1 MLLAKQ
7 GGGGAVQTA
16 QAPSIIAANYD
27 RMMERIH
34 GACDRIGKQFSEIT
48 VVAVTKTVEV
58 ARLREAVAAGIRHF
72 GENYVQEAR
81 PKIQAIGRDRA
92 NWHFIG
98 HLQKNKVNTCL
109 DFFDLVHSVDSFD
122 LARRISTRAGQQG
135 RKFPVLLELNLSGE
149 TTKFG
154 VRPPDLIPLM
164 ESIETLENIEVAGLM
179 TIPPARDDPDESRP
193 FFKRLRS
200 LADDLDRRG
209 YRRWNRRF
217 LSMGM
222 TDDFEVALQESANL
236 LRIGRGIFGPR

>member
-1 MLLAKQ
+1 M
-7 GGGGAVQTA
+7 QTA
-16 QAPSIIAANYD
+16 QAPSVIAANYD
-27 RMMERIH
+27 RTLERVH
-34 GACDRIGKQFSEIT
+34 RACDRLGKNFADVT
-48 VVAVTKTVEV
+48 LVAVTKTVEV
-58 ARLREAVAAGIRHF
+58 ARVREAIAAGAAF
-72 GENYVQEAR
+72 LGENYVQEAR

-92 NWHFIG
+92 RWHFIG

-109 DFFDLVHSVDSFD
+109 DFFDLIHSVDSFD
-122 LARRISTRAGQQG
+122 LAKRISQRAAQQN

-164 ESIETLENIEVAGLM
+164 ESIETLDAVEVCGLM
-179 TIPPARDDPDESRP
+179 TIPPPRDDADDSRP

-209 YRRWNRRF
+209 YRNWNRKY

-222 TDDFEVALQESANL
+222 TDDFEVALQEGSNL
-236 LRIGRGIFGPR
+236 LRVGRGIFGPRG

>member
-1 MLLAKQ
+1 M
-7 GGGGAVQTA
+7 QTA
-16 QAPSIIAANYD
+16 QAPLSIAGNYE
-27 RMMERIH
+27 RMMDRVRRACERA
-34 GACDRIGKQFSEIT
+34 GVKFSDIT

-58 ARLREAVAAGIRHF
+58 ARIREAIASGANDF
-72 GENYVQEAR
+72 GENYVQEGR
-81 PKIQAIGRDRA
+81 PKVQAIGRDRA
-92 NWHFIG
+92 GWHFIG

-109 DFFDLVHSVDSFD
+109 DFFDVVHSVDSLD
-122 LARRISTRAGQQG
+122 LARRISARAAQHS
-135 RKFPVLLELNLSGE
+135 RTFPFLLELNLSGE

-164 ESIETLENIEVAGLM
+164 EGIEQLDNVEVAGLM
-179 TIPPARDDPDESRP
+179 TIPPMRDDPDESRP

-209 YRRWNRRF
+209 YRRWNRRI

-222 TDDFEVALQESANL
+222 THDFEVALQEGSNL

>member
-1 MLLAKQ
+1 
-7 GGGGAVQTA
+7 
-16 QAPSIIAANYD
+16 
-27 RMMERIH
+27 MM
-34 GACDRIGKQFSEIT
+34 DRIQRACNRLGRNFSDIT

-58 ARLREAVAAGIRHF
+58 ARLREAVAAGVQFF

-81 PKIQAIGRDRA
+81 PKIQAIGRDRVK
-92 NWHFIG
+92 WHFIG
-98 HLQKNKVNTCL
+98 HLQKNKVNPCL

-122 LARRISTRAGQQG
+122 LARRIAGRAQQQG
-135 RKFPVLLELNLSGE
+135 RTYPVLLELNLSGE

-164 ESIETLENIEVAGLM
+164 EQIETLENIEVAGLM
-179 TIPPARDDPDESRP
+179 TIPPARDDADESRP

-222 TDDFEVALQESANL
+222 TDDFEVALQEQANL
-236 LRIGRGIFGPR
+236 LRIGRGIFGSRG

>member
-1 MLLAKQ
+1 
-7 GGGGAVQTA
+7 VQIA
-16 QAPSIIAANYD
+16 QAPSVIAANYE
-27 RMMERIH
+27 RMIHRIR
-34 GACDRIGKQFSEIT
+34 GACDRLGKGFSDVT

-58 ARLREAVAAGIRHF
+58 ARVREAIAAGAAVL

-81 PKIQAIGRDRA
+81 PKIQAIGKDRA
-92 NWHFIG
+92 RWHFIG

-122 LARRISTRAGQQG
+122 LARRISVRAAQQG
-135 RKFPVLLELNLSGE
+135 RKFSILLELNLSGE

-164 ESIETLENIEVAGLM
+164 ESIETLDSIEVAGLM
-179 TIPPARDDPDESRP
+179 TIPPPRDDADDSRP

-209 YRRWNRRF
+209 YRNWNRRV

-222 TDDFEVALQESANL
+222 TDDFEVALQEGSNL
-236 LRIGRGIFGPR
+236 LRIGRGIFGSRG